1 METELGTV
9 LRTALVTLAALLPIT
24 NPPGNAPIFLALTH
38 GMGDS
43 ERRAMAR
50 RVGLNCMLLL
60 LAAAFVGSHV
70 LAFFDISLPVV
81 RVGGGILVAATAWR
95 LLQAEG
101 DQSGDPVG
109 ASRRVTAE
117 EIAGRAFYPLSF
129 PITVGPG
136 SISIAITLGASV
148 PKQGVPLL
156 TTSAGLVLGI
166 WAASLAIWLANRY
179 ALRMV
184 TALGPTGTA
193 VFLRL
198 SAFILLCIGVQI
210 CWDGLN
216 ELLAPWKPLPR

>member
-1 METELGTV
+1 M
-9 LRTALVTLAALLPIT
+9 
-24 NPPGNAPIFLALTH
+24 
-38 GMGDS
+38 
-43 ERRAMAR
+43 
-50 RVGLNCMLLL
+50 
-60 LAAAFVGSHV
+60 
-70 LAFFDISLPVV
+70 
-81 RVGGGILVAATAWR
+81 
-95 LLQAEG
+95 
-101 DQSGDPVG
+101 
-109 ASRRVTAE
+109 
-117 EIAGRAFYPLSF
+117 
-129 PITVGPG
+129 GPG

-216 ELLAPWKPLPR
+216 ELLAPWKPLSR